1 MLEIIQNNKVKKK
14 TRSES
19 DNSDNVLSP
28 TQENLAANR
37 TTAQA
42 SESND
47 DTQESYQT
55 LDDVSTLA
63 DSEGR
68 VTAVVAKVKYEA
80 TESRARRN
88 IEHPGR
94 RCTSNN
100 IIKVLLD
107 SGSDGDLWFHE
118 KRTPMH
124 FPYLTRQVPLSW
136 HTSNGSFLT
145 KRKEQGHFE
154 VF

>member
-1 MLEIIQNNKVKKK
+1 MDAKSDPRHQGLKM
-14 TRSES
+14 TTSES
-19 DNSDNVLSP
+19 DNLINSNNALSP
-28 TQENLAANR
+28 TQENLAANQ

-42 SESND
+42 GENND

-55 LDDVSTLA
+55 LDDASALA

-68 VTAVVAKVKYEA
+68 VTTVMAKVKNKA
-80 TESRARRN
+80 TESRARRKF
-88 IEHPGR
+88 EHPGR

-118 KRTPMH
+118 KGTPMH
-124 FPYLTRQVPLSW
+124 YPCLLY
-136 HTSNGSFLT
+136 TSDAADD
-145 KRKEQGHFE
+145 
-154 VF
+154 